1 MSNISD
7 SCTGR
12 IIIVEDDY
20 DFRDSLDEYLQT
32 QGYEVTALGSAIDV
46 YETIRKKD
54 YDLAIIDPVLPD
66 QDGIV
71 IAKYLSSNTSTRVLI
86 ISEHSSIEDKLRGY
100 ESGAGMY
107 LVKPVDVRE
116 ISVAAAALLQS
127 SFSAH
132 KDAVENQLENHK
144 GKWILKIDEWSVI
157 NPDEKTIFLTA
168 KEYMLLERLAREPQ
182 GGIVSREVLLHLF
195 EYPKNKYGN
204 HSLESLVHRLR
215 KKISPSLETPIKTIN
230 SLGYSFIARIERF

>member
-7 SCTGR
+7 SCTGC

-20 DFRDSLDEYLQT
+20 DFRDSLDEFLQT
-32 QGYEVTALGSAIDV
+32 QGYEVTSLGSAIDV

-66 QDGIV
+66 QDGMV

-86 ISEHSSIEDKLRGY
+86 ISEYSSIEAKLRGY

-107 LVKPVDVRE
+107 LVKPVDVSE
-116 ISVAAAALLQS
+116 VSVAAAALLQS

-132 KDAVENQLENHK
+132 KDARENQLENQK
-144 GKWILKIDEWSVI
+144 GKWILKLEEWAVI
-157 NPDEKTIFLTA
+157 NPDEKMILLTA
-168 KEYMLLERLAREPQ
+168 KEYMLLERLARDPQ
-182 GGIVSREVLLHLF
+182 GGIVSREELLHLF

-215 KKISPSLETPIKTIN
+215 KKMSPSQETPIKTIN
-230 SLGYSFIARIERF
+230 SLGYSFIARIERC

>member
-20 DFRDSLDEYLQT
+20 DFRDSLDEFLQT
-32 QGYEVTALGSAIDV
+32 QGYEVTSLGSAIDV
-46 YETIRKKD
+46 YETIRQKN

-66 QDGIV
+66 QDGMV
-71 IAKYLSSNTSTRVLI
+71 IAKYLSSNTNTRVLI
-86 ISEHSSIEDKLRGY
+86 ISEHSSIEAKLRGY

-116 ISVAAAALLQS
+116 ISVAAAALLQTNLS
-127 SFSAH
+127 PH
-132 KDAVENQLENHK
+132 KDPRKNQLENHK
-144 GKWILKIDEWSVI
+144 GKWILKLEEWVVV
-157 NPDEKTIFLTA
+157 NPDEKPILLTA

-182 GGIVSREVLLHLF
+182 GSIVSREELLHLF

-215 KKISPSLETPIKTIN
+215 KKISPSMETPIKTVN
-230 SLGYSFIARIERF
+230 SLGYSFIARIERC